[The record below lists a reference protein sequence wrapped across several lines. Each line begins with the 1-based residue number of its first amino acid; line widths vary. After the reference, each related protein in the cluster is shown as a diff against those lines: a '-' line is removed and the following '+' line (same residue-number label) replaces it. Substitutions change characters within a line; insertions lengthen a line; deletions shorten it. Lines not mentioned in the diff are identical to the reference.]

1 MGRDLLQ
8 EPPTE
13 VTIHNEYPPHTQ
25 ARARTQLPTQ
35 AHAHRVQYAHAHTR
49 RFNEATQMYQLD
61 FYGRAQV
68 ASCKN
73 LMLIPIVRA
82 KTNNQICFCS
92 FIASLQFHTTHLRHD
107 TRASSGRRRRRG
119 KLLPAAARQNRGQ
132 SLQPRLQTTFLLR
145 SGIWVRS
152 YGLRQLA
159 VQMTLHPHFMH
170 VLFAFFCL
178 CFGATCRCD

>member
-1 MGRDLLQ
+1 M
-8 EPPTE
+8 
-13 VTIHNEYPPHTQ
+13 TIVDASGGPHTQ

-73 LMLIPIVRA
+73 LLLIPIVRA
-82 KTNNQICFCS
+82 KSNNQICFCS
-92 FIASLQFHTTHLRHD
+92 FIALLQLHTNHLRHD

-145 SGIWVRS
+145 SGIWA
-152 YGLRQLA
+152 QLQRDCK
-159 VQMTLHPHFMH
+159 VKI
-170 VLFAFFCL
+170 CL
-178 CFGATCRCD
+178 INSHNINYIKNVNYNDKR